1 MIDMVL
7 FFVVGFYILTKISLD
22 IHQIQYIKGTKISN
36 DELDLFSIDSRYVE
50 KSISYN
56 VDKLFASILNTLIS
70 GAVLMYFVFFG
81 GIDNLSVILNDANI
95 FQLNADLLTIM
106 LFIFIISLINMP
118 LDVYKTFY
126 IEEKHGFNKNT
137 VNQYLKDSLISL
149 ILTLLIVALLFSIFH
164 TLFLEYPESWWL
176 YMWIA
181 YILFNVIVL
190 FAYPTIIAPIF
201 NDFKKLSDEKIID
214 IIKTL
219 SNKTD
224 FNITDVYVMDGSKRS
239 KHSNAYFTGF
249 YKSKRIVFFD
259 TLLEIL
265 NPKEVQAVLA
275 HEIGHYKKNHITKS
289 MILSLF
295 ISLAGLFLLFH
306 VSTYA
311 PLFIEL
317 GINPNSTSQLVI
329 FFILVLSP
337 ILYFLN
343 PIFSSISR
351 KNEFEADNYAKEF
364 SDKNDL
370 ITSLKKLYK
379 ENLTLIKTSPIYSQ
393 VYNSHPTVFERINNL
408 EL

>member
-149 ILTLLIVALLFSIFH
+149 MLTLLIVALLFSIFH

-265 NPKEVQAVLA
+265 TPKEVQAVLA

-351 KNEFEADNYAKEF
+351 KNEFEADNYAKEY

-408 EL
+408 ES

>member
-1 MIDMVL
+1 MIDMIL
-7 FFVVGFYILTKISLD
+7 FFVVGFYILLKISLD
-22 IHQIQYIKGTKISN
+22 IHQIQYIKGTKISS

-56 VDKLFASILNTLIS
+56 IDKLSASILNTLIT
-70 GAVLMYFVFFG
+70 GTMLMYFVFFG
-81 GIDNLSVILNDANI
+81 GIDDLSTIIKDVNI
-95 FQLNADLLTIM
+95 FQLNTDLLTII
-106 LFIFIISLINMP
+106 LFIFIMSFVNMP

-137 VNQYLKDSLISL
+137 INQYLKDTLISL
-149 ILTLLIVALLFSIFH
+149 ILTLLIVSLLFSIFH
-164 TLFLEYPESWWL
+164 TLFQEYPESWWL
-176 YMWIA
+176 YMWIT
-181 YILFNVIVL
+181 YIIFNVIVL
-190 FAYPTIIAPIF
+190 FAYPTIIAPMF
-201 NDFKKLSDEKIID
+201 NDFKRLSDKEIIN

-219 SNKTD
+219 SNKTN
-224 FNITDVYVMDGSKRS
+224 FNVTDVYVMDGSKRS

-259 TLLEIL
+259 TLLDIL
-265 NPKEVQAVLA
+265 TPKEVQAVLA
-275 HEIGHYKKNHITKS
+275 HEIGHYKKKHITKS

-295 ISLAGLFLLFH
+295 ISLAGLYLLFQ
-306 VSTYA
+306 VSTYT

-317 GINPNSTSQLVI
+317 GINPDSTSQLVI
-329 FFILVLSP
+329 FFSLVLSP
-337 ILYFLN
+337 VLYFLN

-351 KNEFEADNYAKEF
+351 KNEFEADNYAKEY

-408 EL
+408 ES

>member
-1 MIDMVL
+1 MIDMIL
-7 FFVVGFYILTKISLD
+7 FFVVGFYILLKISLD
-22 IHQIQYIKGTKISN
+22 IHQIQYIKSAKISN

-56 VDKLFASILNTLIS
+56 IDKLSASILNTIIS
-70 GAVLMYFVFFG
+70 GTILMYFVFFG
-81 GIDNLSVILNDANI
+81 GIDHLSTIIKDENI
-95 FQLNADLLTIM
+95 FQLNTDLLTII
-106 LFIFIISLINMP
+106 LFIFIMSLVNMP

-137 VNQYLKDSLISL
+137 INQYLKDTLISL
-149 ILTLLIVALLFSIFH
+149 ILTLLIVSLLFSIFH
-164 TLFLEYPESWWL
+164 TLFQEYPESWWL

-181 YILFNVIVL
+181 YIIFNVVVL
-190 FAYPTIIAPIF
+190 FAYPTIIAPMF
-201 NDFKKLSDEKIID
+201 NDFKKLSDKEIIN

-219 SNKTD
+219 SNKTN
-224 FNITDVYVMDGSKRS
+224 FNVTDVYVMDGSKRS

-259 TLLEIL
+259 TLLDIL
-265 NPKEVQAVLA
+265 TPKEVQAVLA

-295 ISLAGLFLLFH
+295 ISLAGLYLLFQ
-306 VSTYA
+306 VSMYT
-311 PLFIEL
+311 PLFIDL
-317 GINPNSTSQLVI
+317 GINPDSTSQLVI
-329 FFILVLSP
+329 FFSLVLSP
-337 ILYFLN
+337 VLYFLN
-343 PIFSSISR
+343 PIFSSLSR
-351 KNEFEADNYAKEF
+351 KNEFEADNYAKEY

-393 VYNSHPTVFERINNL
+393 IYNSHPTVFERINNL
-408 EL
+408 ES

>member
-265 NPKEVQAVLA
+265 TPKEVQAVLA

>member
-149 ILTLLIVALLFSIFH
+149 MLTLLIVALLFSIFH

-190 FAYPTIIAPIF
+190 FAYPTIIAPMF
-201 NDFKKLSDEKIID
+201 NDFKKLSDKKIVD

-219 SNKTD
+219 SNKTN

-265 NPKEVQAVLA
+265 TPKEVQAVLA

-329 FFILVLSP
+329 FFVLVLSP

>member
-408 EL
+408 ES

>member
-149 ILTLLIVALLFSIFH
+149 ILTLLIVSLLFSIFH

-201 NDFKKLSDEKIID
+201 NDFKKLLKII
-214 IIKTL
+214 I
-219 SNKTD
+219 
-224 FNITDVYVMDGSKRS
+224 
-239 KHSNAYFTGF
+239 
-249 YKSKRIVFFD
+249 
-259 TLLEIL
+259 
-265 NPKEVQAVLA
+265 
-275 HEIGHYKKNHITKS
+275 
-289 MILSLF
+289 
-295 ISLAGLFLLFH
+295 
-306 VSTYA
+306 
-311 PLFIEL
+311 
-317 GINPNSTSQLVI
+317 
-329 FFILVLSP
+329 
-337 ILYFLN
+337 
-343 PIFSSISR
+343 
-351 KNEFEADNYAKEF
+351 
-364 SDKNDL
+364 
-370 ITSLKKLYK
+370 LKKFGTKLC
-379 ENLTLIKTSPIYSQ
+379 
-393 VYNSHPTVFERINNL
+393 
-408 EL
+408 

>member
-149 ILTLLIVALLFSIFH
+149 MLTLLIVALLFSIFH

-265 NPKEVQAVLA
+265 TPKEVQAVLA